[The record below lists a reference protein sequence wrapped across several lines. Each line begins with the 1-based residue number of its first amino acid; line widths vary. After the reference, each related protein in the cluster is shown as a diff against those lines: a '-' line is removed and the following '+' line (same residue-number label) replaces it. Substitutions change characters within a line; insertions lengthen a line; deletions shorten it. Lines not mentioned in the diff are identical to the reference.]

1 MFQCLSGYW
10 LTKPSRFIA
19 SFLFG
24 PRSDCGSVEDANA
37 NANAAV
43 VVHDH
48 LAID

>member
-24 PRSDCGSVEDANA
+24 PRGDCGSVEDA

>member
-1 MFQCLSGYW
+1 MSQCLSGYW

-37 NANAAV
+37 NAAV